1 MRTLCVATTSLLLA
15 CALSAQEQAAPPQA
29 EQKTP
34 EIHVTYLNV
43 CTPSDEETQ
52 QLSSALAKIPLEP
65 PFASDFEV
73 SRGRSTSSGGEIAA
87 RLTGGNLPPSTFVR
101 LRREFASGF
110 FANVQYSMTRD
121 ENGVFE
127 VLVFRVRDPKD
138 LMQIALTDSVTGGNP
153 ATVMATDTPVAR
165 VKLERFGKSSVGL
178 SRCPAADQKPYEPL
192 FRSASR
198 VMSRY
203 RTLLGARSTVP
214 AEFARLGT
222 GKSKPPAKPAAG
234 AAGAKPQKP

>member
-1 MRTLCVATTSLLLA
+1 MRTTSIVVLCLLA
-15 CALSAQEQAAPPQA
+15 AAGFAQDPPAAPPA
-29 EQKTP
+29 QKPP

-43 CTPSDEETQ
+43 CTPSDEEAKE
-52 QLSSALAKIPLEP
+52 LAAALARVPLVP
-65 PFASDFEV
+65 PFAQDFEV
-73 SRGRSTSSGGEIAA
+73 SRGRSASSGGEIAA

-101 LRREFASGF
+101 MRREFASGF

-127 VLVFRVRDPKD
+127 VLVFRVRDPKE
-138 LMQIALTDSVTGGNP
+138 LMQIALTDSVTGGTP
-153 ATVMATDTPVAR
+153 AAVLATDTPVAR

-178 SRCPAADQKPYEPL
+178 SRCPAADQKVYEPI

-198 VMSRY
+198 VMSSY
-203 RTLLGARSTVP
+203 RDLLGARKTVP

-222 GKSKPPAKPAAG
+222 ARPKPAAKPAGPA
-234 AAGAKPQKP
+234 AKPQKP